1 MVVKAKTISLNRCSA
16 TIKFDRLALDAHYT
30 SDKVGT
36 KIVKRTVHLTYLGD
50 DGLIRIPAQKW
61 VYGWLKSLFGK
72 GKPIQNTSVRLQS
85 GELTQP
91 VGQADKILD
100 GIAADKWI
108 DPEGSVPYV
117 LDKNLEELATY
128 PHLEYVTN
136 AQRTAVTKVYYL
148 LHNRND
154 GMMVM
159 PIEIVTVLQGSVIE
173 GAFREIGRSLGMGPR
188 AACTRHGTF
197 EVVKFKSKEIGT
209 VNY

>member
-1 MVVKAKTISLNRCSA
+1 MVKAKTISLNRCSA
-16 TIKFDRLALDAHYT
+16 TIMFDRLALNAEYT
-30 SDKVGT
+30 ADKVGT
-36 KIVKRTVHLTYLGD
+36 KIVKRTIHLPYLGD

-72 GKPIQNTSVRLQS
+72 GMPIQNTSVRLQS

-117 LDKNLEELATY
+117 LDENLEKLATY

-136 AQRTAVTKVYYL
+136 TMRTSVTKVYYL
-148 LHNRND
+148 LHNRDD
-154 GMMVM
+154 GMMAI
-159 PIEIVTVLQGSVIE
+159 PLEIVTVLQGSVIE
-173 GAFREIGRSLGMGPR
+173 SAFREIGRSLGMGPR

-197 EVVKFKSKEIGT
+197 EVVKFKSAEIGT
-209 VNY
+209 VHY

>member
-1 MVVKAKTISLNRCSA
+1 MVNAKTISLNRCSA
-16 TIKFDRLALDAHYT
+16 TIKFDRLALNAEYT
-30 SDKVGT
+30 ADKVGT
-36 KIVKRTVHLTYLGD
+36 KIVKRTIHLPYLGD

-108 DPEGSVPYV
+108 NPEGAVPYA
-117 LDKNLEELATY
+117 LDKNLEALETFPY
-128 PHLEYVTN
+128 LEYVTTT
-136 AQRTAVTKVYYL
+136 RGSTATKVYYL

-159 PIEIVTVLQGSVIE
+159 PVEIVTVLQGSVIE
-173 GAFREIGRSLGMGPR
+173 SAFREIGRSLGMGPR
-188 AACTRHGTF
+188 AACARHGTF
-197 EVVKFKSKEIGT
+197 EVIKFKSKEIGT
-209 VNY
+209 VHY